1 MVGLAPVTAAAL
13 HPASPLHPL
22 ATHSQRVSSWQHN
35 IIHFLATSPFPAL
48 WHAQLHWQLRISC
61 KRFSHHRPQAEP
73 LGQGKPGEKRGF
85 HFSQVSYLVTGT
97 SPAAQNILFS
107 ICGCPQA
114 NPVIWYQLTLL
125 SKTMFS
131 SSGTFRRDCVPRAI
145 RHELTEPAPL
155 WSRSEHTRVSCL
167 PVPHTRGEPSGVRA
181 GGAPGVQA
189 GGGDLPGPPLLGG
202 GRLVGSTLGRR
213 PHC

>member
-1 MVGLAPVTAAAL
+1 MFLQP
-13 HPASPLHPL
+13 PL
-22 ATHSQRVSSWQHN
+22 SQLCGMLSFTGN
-35 IIHFLATSPFPAL
+35 FEFLAKDSLITDL
-48 WHAQLHWQLRISC
+48 KQNL
-61 KRFSHHRPQAEP
+61 
-73 LGQGKPGEKRGF
+73 LGKVSQGKKGGF

-107 ICGCPQA
+107 ISGCPQA
-114 NPVIWYQLTLL
+114 NPVISYQLTLL
-125 SKTMFS
+125 SKNMFS
-131 SSGTFRRDCVPRAI
+131 LSGSFRRDCVPRAF

-167 PVPHTRGEPSGVRA
+167 PVPHTRGEPSGIRA

-189 GGGDLPGPPLLGG
+189 GGGDLPGSPLLGG